1 MIMKLSENTMNVLKN
16 FSTINTGMMF
26 KEGSVI
32 RTISKQQNLLAKA
45 TVSEAF
51 DKEFVIYDL
60 NRFLALLGSLKDPDI
75 TVNKDKN
82 NVKIVSGTSST
93 VYGLASEHMI
103 VAPPAKELKVEN
115 AEVNFTLS
123 KDDLAQVLKLSAV
136 LGLPNI
142 AVKGNRSKIT
152 ITALD
157 IKNQDSDVFSV
168 EVGQTSSEFQFIFV
182 TENLKM
188 IPGTYSVSISSKG
201 ISHFKHSTDP
211 LEYWIATEAG
221 SSYKE

>member
-1 MIMKLSENTMNVLKN
+1 MKLSENTMNVLKN

-26 KEGSVI
+26 KEGNVI

-45 TVSEAF
+45 TVSESF

-115 AEVNFTLS
+115 AEVNFALS

-157 IKNQDSDVFSV
+157 VKNQDSDVFSV
-168 EVGQTSSEFQFIFV
+168 EVGETTAEFQFVFV

-188 IPGTYSVSISSKG
+188 IPGNYTVSISSKG
-201 ISHFKHSTDP
+201 ISHFKHSTEP
-211 LEYWIATEAG
+211 VEYWIATEAG

>member
-1 MIMKLSENTMNVLKN
+1 MKLSDNTMNVLKN
-16 FSTINTGMMF
+16 FSTINTGMLF
-26 KEGSVI
+26 KEGNVI
-32 RTISKQQNLLAKA
+32 RTISKQQNLFAKA
-45 TVSEAF
+45 TVTENF
-51 DKEFVIYDL
+51 GDGFVIYDL

-75 TVNKDKN
+75 IINKDKN
-82 NVKIVSGTSST
+82 NLKIVSGSSST

-103 VAPPAKELKVEN
+103 VAPPAKDIKVEN
-115 AEVNFTLS
+115 TEVKFSLS

-157 IKNQDSDVFSV
+157 VKNQDSDVFSI
-168 EVGQTSSEFQFIFV
+168 EVGETTSEFQFVFV

-188 IPGTYSVSISSKG
+188 IPGDYAVSISSQG
-201 ISHFKHSTDP
+201 VSHFKNNSTP
-211 LEYWIATEAG
+211 IEYWIATEAG
-221 SSYKE
+221 SNYKE

>member
-1 MIMKLSENTMNVLKN
+1 MKLSENTMNVLKN